1 MIYYKPLDF
10 LICINV
16 SAKWINVNVFLNV
29 EGCLLGLIIISCIY
43 CNILVRWMCVF
54 NIFLWLTL
62 RVWLQMLQHF
72 SRYDYAWLSK

>member
-1 MIYYKPLDF
+1 MINYKPLDF
-10 LICINV
+10 LICIKV

-29 EGCLLGLIIISCIY
+29 EGLLGLIIISCIY
-43 CNILVRWMCVF
+43 CNILVRWMHVF

-62 RVWLQMLQHF
+62 RVWQMLQHF